1 MIYLKDTYY
10 FSILCFF
17 NFYLKINE
25 TLYVYVRRKKKKRKE
40 KVEKKK
46 NWNRAVFVFDE
57 NWIPRGERDRCR
69 STAATTTT
77 TTIGDDTRSIF
88 TEPRS
93 LTERDTGSKHQE
105 RASLVSGTKMDRR
118 EEEERKEDGE
128 KEEGGRGGKE
138 EKRRGDYR
146 NSSFLFRNLVT
157 RKNADRGYDDEIPPS
172 RGNLLRNTCLG
183 VERGSWP

>member
-40 KVEKKK
+40 KVEKK

-77 TTIGDDTRSIF
+77 TTIGDDARSIF